1 MTKIFTG
8 VFIALLI
15 SACTSLGRYENNA
28 TLNSDDESY
37 FLFGMKRDLVLGFYR
52 GDVENGRFSQN
63 IFFPA
68 TLYAAP
74 VDGYI
79 MGKAPEGTT
88 QALLSIRLGGSMFAP
103 LYKPSG
109 DAKAIVFNIP
119 GGKVLYLGDITFV
132 FNGLDYVKP
141 VISRDID
148 AAKKYINKYHPQLE
162 GKVVSWE
169 YQLLTT
175 TK

>member
-1 MTKIFTG
+1 MTKILTG

-15 SACTSLGRYENNA
+15 SACASLGRYEKNA
-28 TLNSDDESY
+28 SLNSDDESY
-37 FLFGMKRDLVLGFYR
+37 FLIGVKRNCVYGFFR

-74 VDGYI
+74 VNGYV

-88 QALLSIRLGGSMFAP
+88 QALLSIRLSDSIFAP
-103 LYKPSG
+103 LFKPSG
-109 DAKAIVFNIP
+109 DAKTIVFNVP
-119 GGKVLYLGDITFV
+119 GGKVLYLGDIT
-132 FNGLDYVKP
+132 YVAGSGHLRL
-141 VISRDID
+141 VASSDID
-148 AAKKYINKYHPQLE
+148 AAKRYINKYHPQLK

-169 YQLLTT
+169 YQLLPT